1 MALLHDE
8 VRTATVS
15 SVTPCTLYVLE
26 RKDVEE
32 VMEKQP
38 SIRVALQRADQR
50 RRMEQAEMGN
60 K

>member
-1 MALLHDE
+1 
-8 VRTATVS
+8 
-15 SVTPCTLYVLE
+15 
-26 RKDVEE
+26 VEE